1 MLLKFCLLLIIKNF
15 INIKRY
21 LALSIKK
28 NLIMINIQKNISIL
42 IKNTLNQKYLKMNII
57 LLLIY

>member
-1 MLLKFCLLLIIKNF
+1 MLFKFCLLLIIRNF

-28 NLIMINIQKNISIL
+28 SNHDKVQKNISIL
-42 IKNTLNQKYLKMNII
+42 IKIF
-57 LLLIY
+57 